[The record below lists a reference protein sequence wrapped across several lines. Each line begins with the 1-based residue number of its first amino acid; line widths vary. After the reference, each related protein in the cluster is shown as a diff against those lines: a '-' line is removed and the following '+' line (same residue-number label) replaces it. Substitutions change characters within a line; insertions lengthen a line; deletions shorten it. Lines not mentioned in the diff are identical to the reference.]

1 MTQITRATN
10 LFYELCLFTSW
21 RSSAW
26 VARDQSSFVHLIQ
39 SGQRGYKPLKAE
51 VILQSNDL
59 VSGPLVVMLSSLS

>member
-39 SGQRGYKPLKAE
+39 GYKPLKAE